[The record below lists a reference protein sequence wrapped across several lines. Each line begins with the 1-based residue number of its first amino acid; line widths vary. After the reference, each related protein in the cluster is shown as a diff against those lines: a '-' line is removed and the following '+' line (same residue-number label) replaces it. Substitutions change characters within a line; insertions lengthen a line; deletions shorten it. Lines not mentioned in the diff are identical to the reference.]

1 MSESFALAI
10 GIFAALFMFCG
21 DMLLYFTTSRDYKY
35 DGTLNPIITVM
46 QGIPEWRLMLG
57 GLLGPIT
64 AFLYCIGFFH
74 ITVAALDGY
83 KCFAFFI
90 FLICSLGMI
99 VGGAYHSHCTYIGLI
114 KKEDNNIEKVF
125 KNIKLMSSV
134 SFILMAI
141 GLFSLAIIIVL
152 GKTQYPRW
160 LALLT
165 PGILYF
171 LKLLWR
177 KLPQPFLIILYGGW
191 YNLMFAIYFFISL
204 LLS

>member
-1 MSESFALAI
+1 MASDAGWII
-10 GIFAALFMFCG
+10 GANHSLF
-21 DMLLYFTTSRDYKY
+21 LLHR
-35 DGTLNPIITVM
+35 I
-46 QGIPEWRLMLG
+46 
-57 GLLGPIT
+57 
-64 AFLYCIGFFH
+64 FH
-74 ITVAALDGY
+74 ITVAALDEC
-83 KCFAFFI
+83 KSFAFFI

-99 VGGAYHSHCTYIGLI
+99 VGGAYHSQCTYLGLL

-125 KNIKLMSSV
+125 KNIKLLSSV

-160 LALLT
+160 LAILT

-171 LKLLWR
+171 LKFLWR
-177 KLPQPFLIILYGGW
+177 KLPQPFLIVLYGGW